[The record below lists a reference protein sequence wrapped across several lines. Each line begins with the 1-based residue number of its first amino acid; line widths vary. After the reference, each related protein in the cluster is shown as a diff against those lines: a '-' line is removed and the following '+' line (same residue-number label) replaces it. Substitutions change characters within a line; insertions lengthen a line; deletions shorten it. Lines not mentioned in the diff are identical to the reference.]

1 MVKYL
6 THDKF
11 VEALTEQEVTDMVRQ
26 GTTVRPNDL
35 LQKVVTRMRK
45 PKIKRII
52 EIGTWRG
59 LSSLVMASCPNVE
72 HIWTF
77 DINPSYYPEKLWKKF
92 GLEDKITYIC
102 LKDSTEIYKAI
113 KEIPCDFAFIDG
125 SHETEAE
132 TRDFQFMKTHCSRI
146 LVDDTDDDR
155 VFGIVK
161 PYGAQRISYRFAY
174 WHRDG
179 NYNIKAAIKKDLVWD
194 EPKGKIDFS
203 HLDK

>member
-11 VEALTEQEVTDMVRQ
+11 VEALTEQEVKDMVRQ

-35 LQKVVTRMRK
+35 LQKIVTRMRN
-45 PKIKRII
+45 PGVKRII

-72 HIWTF
+72 HVWTF
-77 DINPSYYPEKLWKKF
+77 DINPLYFPEKLWKKF
-92 GLEDKITYIC
+92 GLEKKITYAC
-102 LKDSTEIYKAI
+102 LKNSDEIYEAI

-125 SHETEAE
+125 SHKTEDETN
-132 TRDFQFMKTHCSRI
+132 DWNFMKTHCSRI
-146 LVDDTDDDR
+146 LIDDTDDDR
-155 VFGIVK
+155 VFGIVE
-161 PYGAQRISYRFAY
+161 PYGAQRISFRFAY

-179 NYNIKAAIKKDLVWD
+179 NYDIKAAIKKDLVWD